1 MEKPLTKNTFK
12 VPSVYLVSWFNLL
25 HLTWPFNLCDFLND
39 EYFHRQS
46 GMIRV
51 SNVRLIQLNLISCL
65 HMTSA
70 KDDVEDSR
78 DKKLKKAWEKKWAWM
93 ECQNDS
99 KKVCKSFLQSIKI
112 FKNQDSIITSLKRR
126 VHLTFLRRKNLW
138 CFKIVWC
145 SISIVF
151 WVWGLATLALE
162 MDAENPSS
170 LVFHAPKKRWQVYYL
185 ALE

>member
-1 MEKPLTKNTFK
+1 
-12 VPSVYLVSWFNLL
+12 
-25 HLTWPFNLCDFLND
+25 
-39 EYFHRQS
+39 
-46 GMIRV
+46 
-51 SNVRLIQLNLISCL
+51 
-65 HMTSA
+65 
-70 KDDVEDSR
+70 
-78 DKKLKKAWEKKWAWM
+78 M

-185 ALE
+185 ASRAARIIIIVQLGTEKNEPPRVQFSCGSIPTYSWVGPKIDWRHSGWIFTVGVLAKVFPKAKETHICHWPDSNCWPPIFWLSLSL

>member
-1 MEKPLTKNTFK
+1 MLFNRFK
-12 VPSVYLVSWFNLL
+12 TLSINLNAQHVNGVTHFNLATHSGNLL

-112 FKNQDSIITSLKRR
+112 SKNQDSNIIITWWLKRR
-126 VHLTFLRRKNLW
+126 VHLTFLRRKNFVML
-138 CFKIVWC
+138 
-145 SISIVF
+145 
-151 WVWGLATLALE
+151 
-162 MDAENPSS
+162 
-170 LVFHAPKKRWQVYYL
+170 
-185 ALE
+185 